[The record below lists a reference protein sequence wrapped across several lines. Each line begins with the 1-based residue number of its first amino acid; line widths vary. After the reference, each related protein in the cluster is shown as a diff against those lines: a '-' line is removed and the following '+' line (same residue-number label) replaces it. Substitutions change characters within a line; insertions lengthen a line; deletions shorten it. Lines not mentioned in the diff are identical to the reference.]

1 MHLDL
6 EQITSAAL
14 SLSVE
19 ARAQL
24 AERLLTSLDED
35 PEVTAAWIAEAKRR
49 ADEIEAGTVA
59 TVDSSQAIAR
69 IRATLQG

>member
-1 MHLDL
+1 VHFDL

-14 SLSVE
+14 SLSVG

-35 PEVTAAWIAEAKRR
+35 PEITAAWIAEAKRR
-49 ADEIEAGTVA
+49 ADEIDAGTVT
-59 TVDSSQAIAR
+59 TVDSSDAIAR
-69 IRATLQG
+69 IRAKLQG